1 MIARFSALDN
11 RWTDALRLKQ
21 DGKPLWRV
29 AVFFAH
35 SGDSWFWMIGLAVA
49 WLFSGLQWR
58 YREMLMAVG
67 IVCLALFVF
76 GIKMLIRRRRPE
88 GEFGAIYRKTDPH
101 SFPSGHAARAAMLA
115 TLAFGLGPLWF
126 TVTMLIWAPLVCLA
140 RVMTGLHYVS
150 DVLAGILFGII
161 AGLIILGLQPAFQVL
176 LPLLNIP

>member
-1 MIARFSALDN
+1 MIAKISSLDN
-11 RWTDALRLKQ
+11 QWTTALRLKQ
-21 DGKPLWRV
+21 DGKVLWQI

-49 WLFSGLQWR
+49 WLFSPPEWR
-58 YREMLMAVG
+58 YREMLMAIG
-67 IVCLALFVF
+67 IVCLAFFVF
-76 GIKMLIRRRRPE
+76 GIKLLIRRRRPE

-115 TLAFGLGPLWF
+115 TLAVGLGPVGF
-126 TVTMLIWAPLVCLA
+126 AVIMLIWAPLVCLA

-150 DVLAGILFGII
+150 DVLAGIVFGIL
-161 AGLIILGLQPAFQVL
+161 AGLLILALQPALQVF